1 MGQTAQ
7 PEVESG
13 AVVFELEHFHFAES
27 GQIELCGRWFGLQA
41 RRFVRPTLFL
51 VDKDGRRRLLA
62 TLDHKPWEAEEG
74 EPWTAAFPW
83 GGEPQEFDGA
93 ELAVAT
99 GIDVELP
106 APHTSPTRRR
116 PRRFPYRA
124 VSRDVPEAAILAPEM
139 QPAAPEAAPT
149 DAAPIDTAPTDAAP
163 SDAAE
168 RLRAEVA
175 RLKAREHASAEAQDA
190 AERAQRTAE
199 LELESARE
207 ALQTALR
214 EGRER
219 EREVASGGAAELAAA
234 RREFERELGKL
245 RSERDKVVRDRDR
258 LQRTHDQLAA
268 DRDKVVGERDRTK
281 AALAEAERERDAA
294 LARVGPRA
302 TWPEPEISPLAVWE
316 PRLVAIG
323 CLLAFLV
330 TVLYLFH

>member
-1 MGQTAQ
+1 MGQTGQ
-7 PEVESG
+7 PEIESG
-13 AVVFELEHFHFAES
+13 AVVFELEHFHFGES
-27 GQIELCGRWFGLQA
+27 GLIELCGRWFGLQA

-62 TLDHKPWEAEEG
+62 TLEHKPWEAEEG
-74 EPWTAAFPW
+74 EPWTAVFPW
-83 GGEPQEFDGA
+83 DGEPQAFDAA

-106 APHTSPTRRR
+106 GPQTSPTRRR

-124 VSRDVPEAAILAPEM
+124 VSKDVAEVPILAPEM
-139 QPAAPEAAPT
+139 QPSDAETDADDVERPAAPVVTPP
-149 DAAPIDTAPTDAAP
+149 DAT
-163 SDAAE
+163 E

-175 RLKAREHASAEAQDA
+175 RLKARERASAEAQDA

-207 ALQTALR
+207 ALQVALR

-219 EREVASGGAAELAAA
+219 EREVASGGEAELAAA

-258 LQRTHDQLAA
+258 LQRTHDQVAA
-268 DRDKVVGERDRTK
+268 DRDKVVAERDRAK
-281 AALAEAERERDAA
+281 AELAEAQRERDAA

-323 CLLAFLV
+323 CLLAFLI